1 MTVVQLYNLV
11 NTITDEITGG
21 SAVVN
26 EDLSNVVD
34 IGRAIFDATNVDN
47 YVKTLVDHIGK
58 VIFVN
63 RAYSGSAPSVL
74 MDGWEF
80 GSVLE
85 KIQVEMPDAVEN
97 DDWDLTDG
105 ASYDPNVFHK
115 PVVSAKFFNSKV
127 TFEIDVSFTEM
138 QVRESFSSVA
148 QLNGF
153 VSMIYNSVDKSMTV
167 KVDGLIARTIN
178 NFVGQTLND
187 EYPDPLNTTPYANA
201 TGVRAINLLKMY
213 NDQFSASLTV
223 SNCLTNADF
232 IRYATMQIGLVTDRF
247 KKMSKV
253 YNIGSKERFTP
264 EDMQH
269 MILLAEFDKASR
281 AYLMSDTFHNDFVAL
296 PAHEVVPYWQ
306 GSGTSYAFTSTSA
319 IDIKILDPTD
329 NTSTI
334 TVSCDGIIGCLFDR
348 DALGVTNYER
358 RVTSHFNGKAS
369 FYNNFYKM
377 DSAYFNDFNEN
388 FVVFFVA

>member
-105 ASYDPNVFHK
+105 TSYDPNVFHK

-178 NFVGQTLND
+178 NFIGQTLND

-213 NDQFSASLTV
+213 NDQFSAALTA
-223 SNCLTNADF
+223 SDCLTNADF
-232 IRYATMQIGLVTDRF
+232 IRYATMKIGLVTDRF
-247 KKMSKV
+247 KKCQKC
-253 YNIGSKERFTP
+253 I
-264 EDMQH
+264 
-269 MILLAEFDKASR
+269 I
-281 AYLMSDTFHNDFVAL
+281 SD
-296 PAHEVVPYWQ
+296 Q
-306 GSGTSYAFTSTSA
+306 
-319 IDIKILDPTD
+319 K
-329 NTSTI
+329 
-334 TVSCDGIIGCLFDR
+334 R
-348 DALGVTNYER
+348 DLHPKTC
-358 RVTSHFNGKAS
+358 SI
-369 FYNNFYKM
+369 
-377 DSAYFNDFNEN
+377 
-388 FVVFFVA
+388 